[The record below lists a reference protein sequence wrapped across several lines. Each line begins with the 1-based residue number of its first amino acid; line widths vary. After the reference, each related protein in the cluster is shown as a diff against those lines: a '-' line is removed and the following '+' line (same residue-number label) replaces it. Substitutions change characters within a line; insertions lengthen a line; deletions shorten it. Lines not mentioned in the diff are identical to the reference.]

1 MGDMWLPYPP
11 AELIAR
17 GRCPD
22 CGCHPRTGHKD
33 EKPALYDKLRAKGY
47 SKTKAARISNAV
59 AAGTIDHHRGRRKS
73 VGARLTK
80 RRKR

>member
-1 MGDMWLPYPP
+1 MFTAHSSRTKHTGRM
-11 AELIAR
+11 AKGR
-17 GRCPD
+17 GGRR
-22 CGCHPRTGHKD
+22 GGTRKSLK
-33 EKPALYDKLRAKGY
+33 KPALYDKLRAKGY